1 MNNQMNQNKM
11 NNISLAFN
19 VLIPD
24 AYIADDNYI
33 EENNNN
39 NNTGLK
45 ECKVTP
51 TTIISSS
58 EA

>member
-39 NNTGLK
+39 NTGLK